1 MNLNKIFNNLNKTV
15 GKIAS
20 DVNFDIY
27 RPDYTAADQV
37 GTLIYSGMSVRFDTR
52 AAQWAEPSLSEG
64 MYYDLFLDR
73 LKVQEGDILI
83 PVGLSPTASTVS
95 RYPVMT
101 VASISALK
109 PCLGF
114 LTDHLGQITEDVNT
128 VVYNNV
134 RWQWTSKGTP
144 RNGRN
149 RNIAEDILPYDKRQA
164 LMYRRQG
171 TGQPTAIIPGQRLV
185 ETVDGREHWWTILD
199 VYSVGNFTTM
209 QLEEDSR

>member
-1 MNLNKIFNNLNKTV
+1 MGLGKAFNRLNKTI

-20 DVNFDIY
+20 NVNFDVY
-27 RPDYTAADQV
+27 RPDYTATDQEGSLV
-37 GTLIYSGMSVRFDTR
+37 DAGMSVRFDTR
-52 AAQWAEPSLSEG
+52 AAQWAEPALSEG
-64 MYYDLFLDR
+64 MYYDLFLNR
-73 LKVQEGDILI
+73 LKVQEGDVLI
-83 PVGLSPTASTVS
+83 PSSTVDPYTS
-95 RYPVMT
+95 VYPIIT
-101 VASISALK
+101 IASISELK
-109 PCLGF
+109 PCVGF
-114 LTDHLGQITEDVNT
+114 LTDHLGQITEDVDT
-128 VVYNNV
+128 VVYDNV